1 MSGPPPR
8 PALRAASAERA
19 WWRIAALVFALL
31 ALILVPF
38 ALWGDA
44 MDHAAP
50 QWLNGSASN
59 AALFGFASLGVALL
73 VIDVVLP
80 VPSSVVA
87 VALCWALGPLW
98 GGMSVA
104 AGVFAAFL
112 AGYGIGRLL
121 PEARLRQWVG
131 PRVWDAVR
139 ANAQRHA
146 LWWVV
151 LARPL
156 PVLSELTALFAGV
169 WRLPAASVFPP
180 AAMASAATGALYGG
194 SVWLSARAPSALLMF
209 AVLLALPAAL
219 WCAQRVWLRR
229 IAPSDAVHSGL
240 VEDVNRPDVSVVNRS
255 DDGAA

>member
-1 MSGPPPR
+1 MSEPRPR
-8 PALRAASAERA
+8 PAAPVASAERG
-19 WWRIAALVFALL
+19 WWRIAAIVFALL

-38 ALWGDA
+38 ALWGEA
-44 MDHAAP
+44 MDRAAP
-50 QWLNGSASN
+50 QWLNGHASN
-59 AALFGFASLGVALL
+59 AALFGFASLGIALL

-87 VALCWALGPLW
+87 MALCWTLGPLW
-98 GGMSVA
+98 GGVA
-104 AGVFAAFL
+104 VAVGVFAGFG

-121 PEARLRQWVG
+121 PEARLRDWVG

-139 ANAQRHA
+139 TNARRHA

-156 PVLSELTALFAGV
+156 PVLSESTAVLAGV

-180 AAMASAATGALYGG
+180 AALASAATGALYGG
-194 SVWLSARAPSALLMF
+194 SVWLSARAPGALLTF
-209 AVLLALPAAL
+209 AVLLALPAAF

-229 IAPSDAVHSGL
+229 IAPSDAA
-240 VEDVNRPDVSVVNRS
+240 EARPEELP
-255 DDGAA
+255 